1 MATMYSFT
9 RDPALLHGGARGGA
23 IDIYNWLVSTDLLN
37 PETGYQRDT
46 METADGHCQ
55 LQGGVNIINFLI
67 NFQFLNSFLVVD
79 L

>member
-1 MATMYSFT
+1 MYNFT

-46 METADGHCQ
+46 METADGKCQ
-55 LQGGVNIINFLI
+55 LQGGVNIIYCLI
-67 NFQFLNSFLVVD
+67 NLQFIKYFLVFN